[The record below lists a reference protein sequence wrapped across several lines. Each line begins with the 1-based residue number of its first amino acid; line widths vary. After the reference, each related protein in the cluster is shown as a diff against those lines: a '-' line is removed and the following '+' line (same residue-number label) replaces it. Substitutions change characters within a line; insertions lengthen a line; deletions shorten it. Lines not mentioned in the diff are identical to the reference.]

1 LSISTNGG
9 ANFSNKTSASNGLG
23 DNTIRGVYIVGST
36 IYAATVGGLSFCTAT
51 TTLPVSGIELN
62 GTATDKQIK
71 LNFKAIN
78 EREMGSYTIERS
90 TDGSSFT
97 NIGSL
102 QASNVNQA
110 IASYSFADNQ
120 PIIGNNYYRIK
131 GNSINGQIQFSN
143 VVVVK
148 YGVNVASV
156 SIVPNPIEGKIVK
169 LKLSQLSKG
178 NYNISIT
185 DAFGRTILK
194 KEMLLD
200 GSGTVQLNLPS
211 SVSAG
216 NYFVKVMGQEGIRVQ
231 KFVF

>member
-1 LSISTNGG
+1 VE
-9 ANFSNKTSASNGLG
+9 SNVLEVTVTSL
-23 DNTIRGVYIVGST
+23 
-36 IYAATVGGLSFCTAT
+36 
-51 TTLPVSGIELN
+51 LPVSGIELN
-62 GTATDKQIK
+62 GTVTDKQVK
-71 LNFKAIN
+71 LNFKALN
-78 EREMGSYTIERS
+78 EQEMGSYTIERS
-90 TDGSSFT
+90 TNGTSFT

-102 QASNVNQA
+102 QASNANQTSV
-110 IASYSFADNQ
+110 SYSFLDNQ

-156 SIVPNPIEGKIVK
+156 SIVPNPIEGKIVN

-185 DAFGRTILK
+185 DAFGKTILK
-194 KEMLLD
+194 KVMLLD

-211 SVSAG
+211 FVSAG
-216 NYFVKVMGQEGIRVQ
+216 NYFVKVIGRGSLLVQ
-231 KFVF
+231 KIIVK